1 MKWLEGL
8 IVVAAMMLPFAVIRS
23 EDLTT
28 YVYWILVSAAY
39 LAYTAFTTRW
49 EP

>member
-8 IVVAAMMLPFAVIRS
+8 VVVSAMLLPFVAIKS

-39 LAYTAFTTRW
+39 LTYTAVRW
-49 EP
+49 RK

>member
-8 IVVAAMMLPFAVIRS
+8 VVVTAMLLPFALIRT

-39 LAYTAFTTRW
+39 LAYTATRW
-49 EP
+49 EE